1 MKKLL
6 LLLLTFS
13 MVISLL
19 VFLPGCADVVP
30 EPTDEEKELLD
41 GMIND
46 MLWGTYHRFNATAI
60 PNDIADSI
68 NRTAKSF
75 SSDYKSLSEKYNFH
89 ELLLWKFFDMID
101 PLTLETD
108 YGVYSDAYDLWCLL
122 QSPDFSEK
130 MSKKQKKLF
139 DKKSEAFLELYYEVV
154 YEPID
159 DQTAVS

>member
-46 MLWGTYHRFNATAI
+46 MLWGMHHGLNATGI

-68 NRTAKSF
+68 N
-75 SSDYKSLSEKYNFH
+75 SSPTCPYYKALSEKNNFH

-108 YGVYSDAYDLWCLL
+108 HRVYSDAYDLWCLL